1 MHLGNIE
8 FAYAGRNMIYWYII
22 AFKLPPIDML
32 KQKFTTKSYIPVHV
46 AES

>member
-8 FAYAGRNMIYWYII
+8 SACAGRNMTYWYII

-32 KQKFTTKSYIPVHV
+32 KQKFTTKSYIHV